1 MSGWTELCTPAKLY
15 LLFMVAVVLFDM
27 ASGYARHA
35 MRNTVYGIFGTFA
48 LWVLCAAN
56 MDFAA
61 WGLLALP
68 LFFFIVLIALWVFD
82 GVLFT
87 TSREFKHR
95 RHHGEPWPFPN
106 DEPILVTE
114 YKCEQPLLE
123 ENGSCTS

>member
-1 MSGWTELCTPAKLY
+1 MSVWTELCSPAKLY
-15 LLFMVAVVLFDM
+15 LLAMVAMILFDM
-27 ASGYARHA
+27 ASGYAFHA
-35 MRNTVYGIFGTFA
+35 MRNTVYAVFGTFV

-87 TSREFKHR
+87 TSREFKHS
-95 RHHGEPWPFPN
+95 RHDLHPMSEDPV
-106 DEPILVTE
+106 LVTE
-114 YKCEQPLLE
+114 YKCKQPLYG
-123 ENGSCTS
+123 NDNDTCVPN